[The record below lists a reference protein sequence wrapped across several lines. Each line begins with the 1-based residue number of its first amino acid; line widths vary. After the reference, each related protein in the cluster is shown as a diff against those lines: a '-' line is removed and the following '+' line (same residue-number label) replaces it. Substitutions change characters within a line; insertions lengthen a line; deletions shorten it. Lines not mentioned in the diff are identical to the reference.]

1 MGGHVDVHG
10 TLLGNITG
18 LLLATTN
25 IPEYI
30 RGGFPVLVWCLRGI
44 ESMNPSQTARE
55 RKKPALMRASMFSNY
70 AEGCT
75 FSWPD
80 PGIREY
86 CIR

>member
-30 RGGFPVLVWCLRGI
+30 RGGFPVFGLVFAWNRVHEPVTNGPGK
-44 ESMNPSQTARE
+44 EKASADAR
-55 RKKPALMRASMFSNY
+55 
-70 AEGCT
+70 
-75 FSWPD
+75 
-80 PGIREY
+80 
-86 CIR
+86 